1 MIESRPDS
9 PDPFIEWIAREARRP
24 VASAPGARARVM
36 EAVRGTPL
44 PARPRR
50 ARRWLTSARPVA
62 LSPLTGSLL
71 AAGLVGIGI
80 IAGLSFTHRD
90 GRLPTEQPAAVAAR
104 PQLPVPDTV
113 LVHEF
118 VLEAPGAR
126 HVSLVGDFNRWS
138 ETATPMKQQDNG
150 RWVVTLKLP
159 RGLHFYAFVV
169 DSANGSA
176 TWTPDPSALRAPDNG
191 LGSNSMVL
199 IGQGSST

>member
-1 MIESRPDS
+1 MIESRLDP

-24 VASAPGARARVM
+24 VETAPGARARVM
-36 EAVRGTPL
+36 EAVRALPL

-50 ARRWLTSARPVA
+50 ARRWLTSRRPVA

-71 AAGLVGIGI
+71 AAGLVGIGV
-80 IAGLSFTHRD
+80 IAGLSITHRD
-90 GRLPTEQPAAVAAR
+90 GRLPTGQPAAVAAR
-104 PQLPVPDTV
+104 PQLPASDTV

-126 HVSLVGDFNRWS
+126 RVSLVGDFNRWS
-138 ETATPMKQQDNG
+138 ETATPMKRRADG
-150 RWVVTLKLP
+150 RWVATIKLP

-169 DSANGSA
+169 DGANGST
-176 TWTPDPSALRAPDNG
+176 TWTPDPGALRAPDNG

-199 IGQGSST
+199 IGRGSST